1 MDRKSKLGS
10 EALTSPSRT
19 GYHRLRPM
27 NIMHRRLCRS
37 DKWRRKLEISI
48 LPFALWEIE
57 LGEDVLELGPGP
69 GLTTDFL
76 RNRVPRLT
84 AVELDPRL
92 AQSLSARLAG
102 SNVTVVRG
110 NAAALPF
117 ADGSFSCVLALTM
130 LHHVPTPELQDRVL
144 SEVRRVLKFGG
155 VFAGVDSLMSLS
167 MRLLHVGDT
176 LVPLEPATF
185 KGRLEKTGFRD
196 VVAEANHERLR
207 FRARR

>member
-1 MDRKSKLGS
+1 
-10 EALTSPSRT
+10 
-19 GYHRLRPM
+19 M

-37 DKWRRKLEISI
+37 DKWRRKLENSI
-48 LPFALWEIE
+48 LPFALHEIE
-57 LGEDVLELGPGP
+57 LGGDVLELGPGP
-69 GLTTDFL
+69 GLTTELL
-76 RNRVPRLT
+76 RKQVPRLT
-84 AVELDPRL
+84 AVEIDPRL
-92 AQSLSARLAG
+92 ARSLSARLAG

-110 NAAALPF
+110 DAAALPF
-117 ADGSFSCVLALTM
+117 ADGSFSGVLALTM

-144 SEVRRVLKFGG
+144 SEAFRVLKLGG

-176 LVPLEPATF
+176 LVPLDPATF

-196 VVAEANHERLR
+196 VVAEANQERLR